1 MSKKEHGAILALP
14 SRGGVGGADFSL
26 PQDRIYI
33 LSSLKV
39 HCGSFVFV
47 FFFGVWGCGAP
58 PPG

>member
-1 MSKKEHGAILALP
+1 MSKTEHGAILALP
-14 SRGGVGGADFSL
+14 SRGGGGGADFSL

-39 HCGSFVFV
+39 HCGSFVFL
-47 FFFGVWGCGAP
+47 FFFGGGAVAP